1 MACALQVHGEWV
13 IGQFR
18 ISAEGHLLNVL
29 LKSVTTFATATL
41 ASAAFQASSIN
52 IFLLPGCISCAPHH
66 SPVQISSCND
76 QRLLPFLL
84 HKFLKCYAQLPLA
97 STLATSWRI
106 NFCQLQLYIFT
117 RILDKICSLNSILMS
132 PLALH
137 SVGGGGGGDQK
148 NENSQ
153 MGAHTMNL

>member
-1 MACALQVHGEWV
+1 MILSLSSGANLAYALQLHGEWV

-18 ISAEGHLLNVL
+18 ISAEGHLLDVL

-66 SPVQISSCND
+66 SPVQINSFND

-84 HKFLKCYAQLPLA
+84 HKFLKCHAHFHSHPGWPLFGA
-97 STLATSWRI
+97 LIFVSCS
-106 NFCQLQLYIFT
+106 YISSRGF
-117 RILDKICSLNSILMS
+117 
-132 PLALH
+132 
-137 SVGGGGGGDQK
+137 
-148 NENSQ
+148 
-153 MGAHTMNL
+153 